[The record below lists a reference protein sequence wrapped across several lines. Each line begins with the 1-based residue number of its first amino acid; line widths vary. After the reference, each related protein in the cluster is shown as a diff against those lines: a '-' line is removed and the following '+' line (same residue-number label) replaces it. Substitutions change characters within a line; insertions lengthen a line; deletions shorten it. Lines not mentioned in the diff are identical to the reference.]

1 MAGSSR
7 KKSDNPAAA
16 GALPADFD
24 LETLYGAVARGE
36 GGAEAEEPESEE
48 LIIVPPVRLLPRE
61 ELAAAARQVPLL
73 DRAIRLAR
81 WVAPFRPVD
90 QWGELGAELETQA
103 AQALDLVPEDGDADV
118 AVGRV
123 AGAWSLAVDLE
134 LIEVGDAVEGEGE
147 GVGSGEVA
155 RPGSALEELEGGD
168 PDVVLEAWATAAS
181 IVAGTAVEA
190 EIDLGGP
197 DDPEAATEEETEAE
211 YAQLEEDREETQGLL
226 DDALQV
232 LYETRAFATTEAE
245 QTIPLGVLAAL
256 LVVPEGEDPDEEML
270 GDITSVMVALD
281 PMLQDLADI
290 GMLEYSPIDP
300 SLFEESD
307 EADEAVVSGDP
318 DAAQIARFGLARL
331 TPLGVHGVRQWLLE
345 DGYDAPLVG
354 AHAQGDAEE
363 LLLGICNSVNVLPEE
378 EIRDWLEG
386 REPRTAAE
394 ELLAASRGNDLTAPI
409 RRMFC
414 GAALDQLGAPAEPA
428 ARAALDDPE
437 LAGLAHGWLVQHGA
451 SDLAQLDRPV
461 LLWSRIDALAALL
474 IDSATQEARFREM
487 VELLTADQSGADLFG
502 ELWRVDHPYTTAVLE
517 AVGDLH
523 PDKATAKEARKAA
536 YKARSKA
543 GSQKG

>member
-1 MAGSSR
+1 
-7 KKSDNPAAA
+7 
-16 GALPADFD
+16 
-24 LETLYGAVARGE
+24 
-36 GGAEAEEPESEE
+36 
-48 LIIVPPVRLLPRE
+48 
-61 ELAAAARQVPLL
+61 
-73 DRAIRLAR
+73 
-81 WVAPFRPVD
+81 
-90 QWGELGAELETQA
+90 LETQA

>member
-7 KKSDNPAAA
+7 KKSDNPA
-16 GALPADFD
+16 GSLPADFD
-24 LETLYGAVARGE
+24 LETLYGAVAAGE
-36 GGAEAEEPESEE
+36 AGEVEEAEAEGDGE

-61 ELAAAARQVPLL
+61 ELAAAARAVPLL

-134 LIEVGDAVEGEGE
+134 LIEVGDAAEGEGE
-147 GVGSGEVA
+147 GEVA
-155 RPGSALEELEGGD
+155 RPGSALDDLESGD
-168 PDVVLEAWATAAS
+168 PDTVLEAWEIAAS

-190 EIDLGGP
+190 EIDLGAP
-197 DDPEAATEEETEAE
+197 DDPETASEEEAEAE
-211 YAQLEEDREETQGLL
+211 YAELEEDREETQGLL

-232 LYETRAFATTEAE
+232 LYETRAFAETEAD

-270 GDITSVMVALD
+270 GDITAVMVALD
-281 PMLQDLADI
+281 PMLQDLADM

-307 EADEAVVSGDP
+307 EPGSTDQGQEQEP
-318 DAAQIARFGLARL
+318 DAAQIARFGMARL

-345 DGYDAPLVG
+345 DGYDAPLIG
-354 AHAQGDAEE
+354 DHAQGDAEE
-363 LLLGICNSVNVLPEE
+363 LLIGICGSANVLPEE
-378 EIRDWLEG
+378 EIREWLAG
-386 REPRTAAE
+386 REPLAAAA

-409 RRMFC
+409 RRLFC
-414 GAALDQLGAPAEPA
+414 GVALDLLGAEAEPSV
-428 ARAALDDPE
+428 RGALADPE
-437 LAGLAHGWLVQHGA
+437 LAGLAHAWLTLQGA

-461 LLWSRIDALAALL
+461 LLWSRIDVLAALL
-474 IDSATQEARFREM
+474 IDAATHEVRFREM
-487 VELLTADQSGADLFG
+487 VEQITEGETGGDAFA

-517 AVGDLH
+517 AVGEMH

-543 GSQKG
+543 GSQGR